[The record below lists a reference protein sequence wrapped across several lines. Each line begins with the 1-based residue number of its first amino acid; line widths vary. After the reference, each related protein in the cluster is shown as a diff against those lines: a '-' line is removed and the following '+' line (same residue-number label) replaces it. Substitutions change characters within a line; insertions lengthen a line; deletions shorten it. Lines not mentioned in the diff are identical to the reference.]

1 MQQAFPA
8 WVCLSFMAWQ
18 PLSKFTD
25 SILER
30 IAGDKFAGFLSI
42 LRHWQD
48 IVGDLLAE
56 RSCPVKYENNVL
68 FVGVK
73 NNTWMQELILTKQRI
88 IDSYRQKLKI
98 NIRDIVFLIRQ

>member
-1 MQQAFPA
+1 
-8 WVCLSFMAWQ
+8 MAWQ
-18 PLSKFTD
+18 ALGRLTD
-25 SILER
+25 FLLER
-30 IAGDKFAGFLSI
+30 IAGEKFADFLAI
-42 LRHWQD
+42 LRSWRV

-88 IDSYRQKLKI
+88 IDAYRQKLKI
-98 NIRDIVFLIRQ
+98 NIRDIIFLIRQ